1 MLKMVIS
8 MKLSREQLEQ
18 KAAEAIRAC
27 LDDVPS
33 VKIKDI
39 QIEGN
44 FQGSSADIVTT
55 VNTPSGSS
63 YYLVAEVKA
72 DGQPR
77 AAREAVNQ
85 LWRSWGNRRA
95 VVPVFIAPYISPE
108 TAEICKQDSTNY
120 MDLAGNCR
128 LVFGDIFVERQGMPN
143 PFSEKR
149 TLRSLY
155 SPKSSRILRVLLAN
169 PGTAWKVQDLAN
181 AANVSLGLVATVK
194 ERLEDQ
200 EWLQKTE
207 RGLKLRDPEKLLS
220 EWAQNYSFRKNTV
233 REYFSLTAVTD
244 LEGNIAKECVDNN
257 LQYAM
262 TGFSASARLAPAV
275 RSPRMMAYVENI
287 SEKLTLS
294 LGLKEVTSGA
304 NVTLL
309 QPYDTGVFYGSKE
322 IDGIIVATPVQVY
335 LDLRGLRGR
344 GEEAAVKL
352 LNEVIRQQW

>member
-1 MLKMVIS
+1 
-8 MKLSREQLEQ
+8 MKISREQLKQ
-18 KAAEAIRAC
+18 KAADAIRAC

-33 VKIKDI
+33 VKIKDV
-39 QIEGN
+39 QIGGD
-44 FQGSSADIVTT
+44 FQGNSADIVAT
-55 VNTPSGSS
+55 VNTLSGSS

-72 DGQPR
+72 EGQPR
-77 AAREAVNQ
+77 AAREAVNK

-95 VVPVFIAPYISPE
+95 IVPVFIAPYISPE

-128 LVFGDIFVERQGMPN
+128 LAFDNVFVERQGRPN
-143 PFSEKR
+143 PYSEKR

-155 SPKSSRILRVLLAN
+155 SPKSSRVLRVLLTN

-194 ERLEDQ
+194 ERLENQ

-233 REYFSLTAVTD
+233 REFFSLTAVTD
-244 LEGNIAKECVDNN
+244 LEADIAKVCIGNN
-257 LQYAM
+257 FRYAM

-275 RSPRMMAYVENI
+275 RSPRMMAYVEKI
-287 SEKLTLS
+287 PEKLTLP

-309 QPYDTGVFYGSKE
+309 QPYDAGVFYGSKE
-322 IDGIIVATPVQVY
+322 IDGIIVASPVQVY
-335 LDLRGLRGR
+335 LDLRGMRGR
-344 GEEAAVKL
+344 GEEAAAKL
-352 LNEVIRQQW
+352 LDEVIRPQW